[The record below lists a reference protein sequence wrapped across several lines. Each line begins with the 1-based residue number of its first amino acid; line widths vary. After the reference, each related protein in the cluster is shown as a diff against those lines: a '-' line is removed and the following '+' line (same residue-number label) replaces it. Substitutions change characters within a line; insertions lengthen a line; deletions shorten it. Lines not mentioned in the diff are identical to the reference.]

1 MLTFTR
7 RTVRVAPH
15 VPRILTDLHT
25 THDLATIFIDL
36 IPGLHELLR
45 QGTGGKPH
53 LESLRPSGPDVP
65 GQIRIMRVLRQRGPL
80 TMQELA
86 TATDV
91 SAPTVSGIVKRLAAQ
106 EVVARRPHEEDGRV
120 VLVDLTPAGRA
131 AMEVF
136 RESRIDAL
144 QARLAILDPE
154 DRDAISNALP
164 ALQRLFDMNRPA
176 DATRCECS

>member
-1 MLTFTR
+1 MLSQANLFR
-7 RTVRVAPH
+7 KSRQRVPVALRMFSA
-15 VPRILTDLHT
+15 VPAA
-25 THDLATIFIDL
+25 HDIATIFVDL

-45 QGTGGKPH
+45 QGASGKPH

-80 TMQELA
+80 TMLELA

-106 EVVARRPHEEDGRV
+106 QVVARQPRQEDGRV

-131 AMEVF
+131 AMDDF
-136 RESRIDAL
+136 RQVRIDAL
-144 QARLAILDPE
+144 ATRLASLDPA
-154 DRDAISNALP
+154 DRETIADALP
-164 ALQRLFDMNRPA
+164 ALQRLFEMKG
-176 DATRCECS
+176 TS

>member
-1 MLTFTR
+1 MLTFFR
-7 RTVRVAPH
+7 RTDRGAPEMT
-15 VPRILTDLHT
+15 RILTVLHT
-25 THDLATIFIDL
+25 THDLATIFVDL

-53 LESLRPSGPDVP
+53 LDSLRPSGPDVP

-106 EVVARRPHEEDGRV
+106 QVVDRRPHEEDGRV
-120 VLVDLTPAGRA
+120 VLVDLTPEGRA
-131 AMEVF
+131 AIEAF
-136 RESRIDAL
+136 RESRIGAL
-144 QARLAILDPE
+144 RARLDILDPA
-154 DRDAISNALP
+154 DRDAIANALP
-164 ALQRLFDMNRPA
+164 ALQRLFDMKGM
-176 DATRCECS
+176 S

>member
-1 MLTFTR
+1 MLNPVPPAHDIA
-7 RTVRVAPH
+7 TVFV
-15 VPRILTDLHT
+15 
-25 THDLATIFIDL
+25 DL

-45 QGTGGKPH
+45 QGASGKGR

-106 EVVARRPHEEDGRV
+106 QVVARRPHEEDGRV
-120 VLVDLTPAGRA
+120 VLVELTPAGRA
-131 AMEVF
+131 AMDEF
-136 RESRIDAL
+136 RQARIDAL
-144 QARLAILDPE
+144 QGRLASLDAS
-154 DRDAISNALP
+154 DRETIAHALP
-164 ALQRLFDMNRPA
+164 ALQRLFDMKG
-176 DATRCECS
+176 TS